1 MSKLTAKMERFA
13 EAVASGEADNLS
25 AAYRLAYDADGM
37 APGSIHREACLLAA
51 RPKIAQRINAL
62 KERYE
67 QQKADSLAAQS
78 VSDRERVL
86 TRLRQLI
93 DTAEPSDSG
102 KLRAIELLGKASGVF
117 TERIEHVSERSALD
131 IEQEL
136 ERRLA
141 EIDPEPDQPDTDK
154 LIH

>member
-13 EAVASGEADNLS
+13 QAVASGEADNLS
-25 AAYRLAYDADGM
+25 TAYRLAYDADGM
-37 APGSIHREACLLAA
+37 APGSVHREASLLAA
-51 RPKIAQRINAL
+51 RPKIALRINAL

-67 QQKADSLAAQS
+67 QQKSDSLAAQS

-117 TERIEHVSERSALD
+117 TERIEHISERSALE

-141 EIDPEPDQPDTDK
+141 EIDPDQTDTDK

>member
-13 EAVASGEADNLS
+13 QAIASGEADNLS
-25 AAYRLAYDADGM
+25 AAYRLAYDADEM
-37 APGSIHREACLLAA
+37 APGSVHREACLLAA
-51 RPKIAQRINAL
+51 RPKIAQRIGVL
-62 KERYE
+62 KDRFE

-86 TRLRQLI
+86 TRLRHLI
-93 DTAEPSDSG
+93 DTAEPSDTG

-141 EIDPEPDQPDTDK
+141 EIELDQVTDTDK
-154 LIH
+154 LVH